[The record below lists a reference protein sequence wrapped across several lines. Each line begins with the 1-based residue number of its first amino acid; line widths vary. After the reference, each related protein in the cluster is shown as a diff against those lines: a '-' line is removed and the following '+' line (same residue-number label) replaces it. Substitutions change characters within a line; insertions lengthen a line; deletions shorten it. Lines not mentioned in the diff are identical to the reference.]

1 MAEEPTRE
9 RVSPEIALPPVN
21 TLLRMSIGTRVAA
34 DDEDRMPEV
43 STRVENVVPGPD
55 GNPVAD
61 AEVLVYTQTLRPGA
75 AVRLAATLKTSRR
88 GGFSYRAPTGPS
100 RLVRFRYT
108 GTATVRTAT
117 QDVRFLV
124 RAHSTLRANRRSV
137 VNGETVRFR
146 GRLKGRGIPRAGKL
160 IELQVLLR
168 GRLRTFATTHT
179 DRRGRWHYDYRCDGT
194 RGRQVYRFRAR
205 IPREIAYPYE
215 PGRSRLVKVAVKGV

>member
-1 MAEEPTRE
+1 MRGRLA
-9 RVSPEIALPPVN
+9 
-21 TLLRMSIGTRVAA
+21 
-34 DDEDRMPEV
+34 
-43 STRVENVVPGPD
+43 GPD
-55 GNPVAD
+55 GNPIAD

-88 GGFSYRAPTGPS
+88 GGFSYRAPKGPS
-100 RLVRFRYT
+100 RMVRFRYA
-108 GTATVRTAT
+108 GTSTIRAAT

-124 RAHSTLRANRRSV
+124 HAQSTLRANRRSV

-146 GRLKGRGIPRAGKL
+146 GRLRGRGIPRAGKL
-160 IELQVLLR
+160 VELQVLLR
-168 GRLRTFATTHT
+168 GRFRTFATVHT
-179 DRRGRWHYDYRCDGT
+179 DRRGRWHYDYRFDGT